1 MYRTC
6 AFCNATLRGDGGPS
20 GLGVGRRLAFDE
32 WRSRL
37 WVVCPACARWNL
49 TPLDDRLDQIEAVA
63 RAAREGLVVGAS
75 AQIALIRWK
84 GYELVRVGQPPR
96 VELAGWRYGERLK
109 ARERERARVVVPL
122 MVAAV
127 GLGIAANV
135 AVGGSFGFVIWNFGR
150 VADAAYVA
158 LLGNRRVTLSEPLLC
173 DACARVVP
181 LRARHIQHAR
191 LSNESRADLAVR
203 LRCPGCGK
211 EAGLLTGP
219 DAAHALR
226 RGLTF
231 LNASRAA
238 RRRAETAAR
247 EVDRAGGPEQLI
259 RDAARGAATLRALG
273 PDRRLA
279 LEIAVDE
286 VAEVAELERQWKDAE
301 QIAEIADGMLSSTPE
316 LDDHLRRLKSRAMPE
331 RLIDQPHG

>member
-37 WVVCPACARWNL
+37 WVVCPACSRWNL
-49 TPLDDRLDQIEAVA
+49 TPLDDRLDRIEAVA
-63 RAAREGLVVGAS
+63 RAAREGLVVAAS
-75 AQIALIRWK
+75 AQVALIRLSEWN
-84 GYELVRVGQPPR
+84 GCELVRVGQPPR
-96 VELAGWRYGERLK
+96 AELAGWRYGERLR
-109 ARERERARVVVPL
+109 ARERERARIVVPL
-122 MVAAV
+122 TVAAV

-150 VADAAYVA
+150 VADAAYLA

-173 DACARVVP
+173 EACARVVP

-191 LSNESRADLAVR
+191 LSNESRADLAVL

-211 EAGLLTGP
+211 EAGMLTGP

-259 RDAARGAATLRALG
+259 RNAARGAATLRALH
-273 PDRRLA
+273 PERRLA

-286 VAEVAELERQWKDAE
+286 VAEVAELERQWMDAE
-301 QIAEIADGMLSSTPE
+301 EIAEIADGMLSSTPE
-316 LDDHLRRLKSRAMPE
+316 LEDHLQRLKSRE
-331 RLIDQPHG
+331 SSDQPNG

>member
-6 AFCNATLRGDGGPS
+6 AFCNAALRGDGGPS

-49 TPLDDRLDQIEAVA
+49 APLDDRLDRIEAVA
-63 RAAREGLVVGAS
+63 RAARDGHVVAAS
-75 AQIALIRWK
+75 THVALIRWQK
-84 GYELVRVGQPPR
+84 YDLIRVGQPPR
-96 VELAGWRYGERLK
+96 ELAGWRYGERLK

-122 MVAAV
+122 TLAAV

-135 AVGGSFGFVIWNFGR
+135 AVGGSFGVFIWNFGR

-158 LLGNRRVTLSEPLLC
+158 LLGNRRVTLAEPLVC
-173 DACARVVP
+173 EACGTAMA
-181 LRARHIQHAR
+181 LRARHVQHRREDDHAR
-191 LSNESRADLAVR
+191 ARVALL
-203 LRCPGCGK
+203 LRCPSCEK
-211 EAGLLTGP
+211 EGALLTGS
-219 DAAHALR
+219 DANLALR

-231 LNASRAA
+231 LNAGRAA
-238 RRRAETAAR
+238 RRRAEAAAG
-247 EVDRAGGPEQLI
+247 EVDRAGGPEGLI
-259 RDAARGAATLRALG
+259 RSTSRGAATLRSLG

-286 VAEVAELERQWKDAE
+286 VAEIGEIERQWADAE
-301 QIAEIADGMLSSTPE
+301 QIAEIADGMLSTTPE
-316 LDDHLRRLKSRAMPE
+316 LDDHLRRLKAQVRS
-331 RLIDQPHG
+331 DQPGG